1 MGLVAGYYAERVEL
15 HLEQA
20 LADVHLGHRRFNS
33 TAVRLHQAKLAYE
46 WQTDFGNIGPT
57 QPIGDPI
64 GVSTVLRAKYSFYFA
79 SCK

>member
-20 LADVHLGHRRFNS
+20 LADVRLGHRQVNS
-33 TAVRLHQAKLAYE
+33 TAVRLRQAKLAYE

-64 GVSTVLRAKYSFYFA
+64 GVSVAPRAKYSVYFA
-79 SCK
+79 SCE